1 MYCTWLSG
9 TVCLI
14 VSPITVEYKGS
25 RVQHGCNI
33 KSKVYQL
40 LFVTSERNSW
50 LGFTWR
56 SNRSTR
62 RSYSLSLCC
71 ICCVNPLRVDVN
83 RLCQIW
89 GKQVNGGVIQNIWI
103 YLRLTL
109 LWYLWSQTLQNSC
122 AIPSFLSIL
131 TVTELSWWQN
141 RQVNVV
147 SCDAKV
153 SKQQHFWWGKLNIPR
168 GSLRLGPVGFLEDFL
183 RFPMSMEDKSQ
194 PRMRA
199 SSSKSCFTESGR
211 FVVMNAWSRP
221 PHARRYS

>member
-25 RVQHGCNI
+25 GVQHGCDI

-40 LFVTSERNSW
+40 LFVTSERDSW

-153 SKQQHFWWGKLNIPR
+153 SKQQHFWWGKLTYLEALFAWALLVFWRIFCVSPCRWKTRVNPGCGR
-168 GSLRLGPVGFLEDFL
+168 LLPNPALPKAGASL
-183 RFPMSMEDKSQ
+183 
-194 PRMRA
+194 
-199 SSSKSCFTESGR
+199 
-211 FVVMNAWSRP
+211 
-221 PHARRYS
+221 